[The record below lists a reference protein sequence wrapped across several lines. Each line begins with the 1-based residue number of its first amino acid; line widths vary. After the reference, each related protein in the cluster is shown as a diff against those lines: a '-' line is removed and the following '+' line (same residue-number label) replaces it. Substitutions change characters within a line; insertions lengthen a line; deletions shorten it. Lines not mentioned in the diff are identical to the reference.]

1 MTTILSLNDWF
12 EVTSRGTSGDQ
23 VSDILYSWKE
33 QSEKKDAENER
44 LKEALK
50 WISDKTLEWENINA
64 IGNPD
69 NQVIQWWHLGDKAR
83 YTLKALKEMTNSET
97 DYREHLRNMP
107 ESEYRRLHENRW
119 ENDESEGE

>member
-1 MTTILSLNDWF
+1 MIGLKLPVEVLLVIRSLTFFILGKNNL
-12 EVTSRGTSGDQ
+12 R
-23 VSDILYSWKE
+23 
-33 QSEKKDAENER
+33 KKDAENER

-83 YTLKALKEMTNSET
+83 YTLKALKEVTNET
-97 DYREHLRNMP
+97 DYRAFMP
-107 ESEYRRLHENRW
+107 ESE
-119 ENDESEGE
+119 